1 MILPETLEKYD
12 HQALGDAIY
21 FTSLTNEEYHN
32 SPGISSSVIRKF
44 MDSQI
49 HAMEEDVLDTPA
61 LKFGTAAHALIV
73 EGDKA
78 FAQDIACIEG
88 SPYTQYN
95 KNLKADFEERGMTV
109 ITKKDRDD
117 IFRMRDLLIPEAKK
131 LLQPSENEYPSIFNY
146 PYERAIYWFEND
158 LLLKVKSDILRYPLE
173 NAYAENKIILVD
185 YKTTQSCEPSSF
197 LSSVKRYKYDLQAA
211 WYRRGFEKAGFEV
224 LDFYFVAQEKK
235 HPYASK
241 IFKMKKEDMDKGWEV
256 LEKNLQDYAK
266 VLDGERPTVYNT
278 PNIVELSLSDE
289 E

>member
-1 MILPETLEKYD
+1 MFKNYKVIKKNRDLRSKLLVTSRNAGSINQLVPFKKM
-12 HQALGDAIY
+12 QAV
-21 FTSLTNEEYHN
+21 NKEY
-32 SPGISSSVIRKF
+32 VK
-44 MDSQI
+44 
-49 HAMEEDVLDTPA
+49 ACED
-61 LKFGTAAHALIV
+61 
-73 EGDKA
+73 
-78 FAQDIACIEG
+78 
-88 SPYTQYN
+88 
-95 KNLKADFEERGMTV
+95 KN
-109 ITKKDRDD
+109 ITK
-117 IFRMRDLLIPEAKK
+117 PEAKK

-278 PNIVELSLSDE
+278 PDIVELSLSDE